1 MKIKTKNLE
10 KTLLKVLVREKVC
23 VGNPINVTDSTQYS
37 FLLGQREN
45 IYTLLNPKILLRNLK
60 VFFQFLRRMAQTGE
74 SLCFILNTDNLAMFE
89 KITYACKSSNNF
101 VFNQNVKFNN
111 LFSKKKPK
119 AIIALFLDNA
129 RLNVLYTESK
139 SLNIPIIC
147 FTNQISNFFSSD
159 FQILAT
165 FKNKSAK
172 NLLLSLIIL
181 SLKK

>member
-1 MKIKTKNLE
+1 MKKQTNNSE
-10 KTLLKVLVREKVC
+10 KTLFKILIKEKVC
-23 VGNPINVTDSTQYS
+23 VGNPIHVTDSTQYS

-45 IYTLLNPKILLRNLK
+45 IYTLLNPKIVLRNLK
-60 VFFQFLRRMAQTGE
+60 IFLQFLRNIARRGE
-74 SLCFILNTDNLAMFE
+74 SLCFILNTDNLILSE
-89 KITYACKSSNNF
+89 KMIHACKSSNNF

-111 LFSKKKPK
+111 LFSRRKPK

-147 FTNQISNFFSSD
+147 FTNQISNLFSSD
-159 FQILAT
+159 LQILAS
-165 FKNKSAK
+165 FKSKKAK
-172 NLLLSLIIL
+172 NLLISLVIL